1 MRDLTEGNV
10 ARLILRFSAPMIVG
24 NIFQQLYNLTDTIIV
39 GHFVGKEGLGS
50 VGASAPI
57 IFTLVSLIIGIAS
70 GGTIIIS
77 QLFGARDYKN
87 LKSSISTLYLFLFFS
102 SLIICTPGII
112 FSREIF
118 QLLKLPRE
126 LMTNAILYFR
136 IYMLGLPIFFL
147 YNATS
152 AILNGLGDSKT
163 PLYFLIFSTIL
174 NIILDLILII
184 IFKMGVGGAAIA
196 TVISE
201 AIAFILI
208 ISYLNNVNPI
218 LKFDINNLSFNFNL
232 FKKFINVGLPTG
244 IQHILVS
251 FGMTIIQAFVNKFG
265 TNVVAA
271 YSAASRI
278 DSLAMLPAMTL
289 GNALSIF
296 TGQNIGAG
304 KKERISKG
312 LSATCKL
319 SIVIALLISGLVIFS
334 SESLMKIFI
343 SKNEVE
349 VINIGKKYLTI
360 IGSSY
365 FLFSLMFSLNGVIKG
380 AGDTFISMLI
390 TFISLWIIRV
400 PLAYTL
406 SVKYEYSGI
415 WIATPISWAFGTL
428 ITYFYYKTNKWQSK
442 NIIYN

>member
-1 MRDLTEGNV
+1 
-10 ARLILRFSAPMIVG
+10 
-24 NIFQQLYNLTDTIIV
+24 
-39 GHFVGKEGLGS
+39 
-50 VGASAPI
+50 
-57 IFTLVSLIIGIAS
+57 
-70 GGTIIIS
+70 
-77 QLFGARDYKN
+77 
-87 LKSSISTLYLFLFFS
+87 
-102 SLIICTPGII
+102 
-112 FSREIF
+112 
-118 QLLKLPRE
+118 
-126 LMTNAILYFR
+126 
-136 IYMLGLPIFFL
+136 
-147 YNATS
+147 
-152 AILNGLGDSKT
+152 
-163 PLYFLIFSTIL
+163 
-174 NIILDLILII
+174 
-184 IFKMGVGGAAIA
+184 
-196 TVISE
+196 
-201 AIAFILI
+201 
-208 ISYLNNVNPI
+208 
-218 LKFDINNLSFNFNL
+218 
-232 FKKFINVGLPTG
+232 
-244 IQHILVS
+244 
-251 FGMTIIQAFVNKFG
+251 
-265 TNVVAA
+265 
-271 YSAASRI
+271 
-278 DSLAMLPAMTL
+278 MLPAMTL

-319 SIVIALLISGLVIFS
+319 SIAMALLISSLVIFS
-334 SESLMKIFI
+334 SESLMKIFL

-400 PLAYTL
+400 PLAYIL